1 MNVVMAWVFM
11 QGLGLFLFCYWGTH
25 FVGVWGPK
33 DDCNAV
39 VVGGFFTL
47 WNHSVALVCSEVSQ
61 RLFKVALQLIKYFK
75 SNICLEMGKKFTIKF
90 DLHCFIFQPE
100 KFIVVTTCTDYGNNS
115 FVCLFLIRLMCFQI
129 SWSHLNKILTFH
141 SIEMPV
147 VSVT

>member
-33 DDCNAV
+33 EALTV
-39 VVGGFFTL
+39 MQWL
-47 WNHSVALVCSEVSQ
+47 WEVFLHFGITQWPLSVLKSVSVCLKLLYNWFNISSQ
-61 RLFKVALQLIKYFK
+61 TF
-75 SNICLEMGKKFTIKF
+75 EMGKKFTIKF

-100 KFIVVTTCTDYGNNS
+100 KFIVVTACTDYGNNS
-115 FVCLFLIRLMCFQI
+115 FGFFFLIRLMCFQI

>member
-1 MNVVMAWVFM
+1 MKSGNECRD
-11 QGLGLFLFCYWGTH
+11 GLSLHAGTWTVSVLLLGNLLCRGLRAKR
-25 FVGVWGPK
+25 GP
-33 DDCNAV
+33 DCNAV

-61 RLFKVALQLIKYFK
+61 RLFKVALQFIKYFK

-115 FVCLFLIRLMCFQI
+115 FVCFFDKINVFP
-129 SWSHLNKILTFH
+129 NKLE
-141 SIEMPV
+141 S
-147 VSVT
+147 S

>member
-1 MNVVMAWVFM
+1 MNVVMTWVFM

-33 DDCNAV
+33 EALTV
-39 VVGGFFTL
+39 MQWLWEVFFTL

-115 FVCLFLIRLMCFQI
+115 FVFLIRLMCIQI

-141 SIEMPV
+141 SIDMPV